1 MSEQHSKEIRSI
13 VTSEGNVEL
22 SIAVSKI
29 PVPSDDEVLIKVGAS
44 PINPSDLALLLS
56 FAADMDTIT
65 STGSGDDTVTTIKI
79 HPAMMGAMKP
89 RLD

>member
-29 PVPSDDEVLIKVGAS
+29 PVPSDDEVLIKVAHLQLTLR
-44 PINPSDLALLLS
+44 I
-56 FAADMDTIT
+56 
-65 STGSGDDTVTTIKI
+65 
-79 HPAMMGAMKP
+79 
-89 RLD
+89 